1 MRATSLP
8 VRACRL
14 GRPKSRSWA
23 DSSCYRTRI
32 AAPLRQRHLSC
43 LCALSLPP
51 APAWEGAFPADLRPG
66 PAPLTAVASAARAAH
81 MDGGRSAVFRGGRG
95 RGGQQAYKLSGHI
108 TEDEAV
114 LSFMRALVDHQ
125 KRCER
130 EGKYDEAQAT
140 ARRVA
145 ELRATEEQK
154 RRRQI
159 LEQHAA
165 ERAQAETAYLA
176 ECEQHAEL
184 WDAKEAEYDM
194 AVEEQLRRL
203 AEAQRA
209 RLDDFAGEAA
219 ARAPRRPQPSKALL
233 AQRARQAA
241 LAKLG
246 QYEEAEAVQRL
257 TDRLEAAESAA
268 ARETY
273 EAETAF
279 REQQL
284 RAKQQQ
290 ELEGLLERAARG
302 REQLRAARLA
312 DQERRQRRFRNVLSE
327 LEGLQRLELA
337 QLDSFLRAQALAGK
351 RVPLP
356 GENVPG
362 LAGPQAE
369 GSGFYAGGGA
379 GGGAGGIGGL
389 GRDMSRV
396 SVGGGSTAGR
406 SGVGSR
412 AAKTGGTAGGIRAAG
427 GIGGVHKAQ
436 AALS

>member
-1 MRATSLP
+1 
-8 VRACRL
+8 
-14 GRPKSRSWA
+14 
-23 DSSCYRTRI
+23 
-32 AAPLRQRHLSC
+32 
-43 LCALSLPP
+43 
-51 APAWEGAFPADLRPG
+51 
-66 PAPLTAVASAARAAH
+66 
-81 MDGGRSAVFRGGRG
+81 
-95 RGGQQAYKLSGHI
+95 
-108 TEDEAV
+108 
-114 LSFMRALVDHQ
+114 MRALIDHQ

-145 ELRATEEQK
+145 ELRASEEQK

-165 ERAQAETAYLA
+165 ERAQAETAYLS

-184 WDAKEAEYDM
+184 WDSKEAEYDL

-203 AEAQRA
+203 ADAQRA
-209 RLDDFAGEAA
+209 RLDDFANEAA

-257 TDRLEAAESAA
+257 TDRLEAAETAA

-279 REQQL
+279 KEQQL
-284 RAKQQQ
+284 RAKQQM

-351 RVPLP
+351 RTPLP
-356 GENVPG
+356 GEVVPG
-362 LAGPQAE
+362 LPQAE
-369 GSGFYAGGGA
+369 GSAYSTGGGGIVGRDTSRLSVGGTMSAPPGGPTGRGGPGSRGPGGA
-379 GGGAGGIGGL
+379 GGAGRAGAGGGI
-389 GRDMSRV
+389 R
-396 SVGGGSTAGR
+396 GGGVM
-406 SGVGSR
+406 GVR
-412 AAKTGGTAGGIRAAG
+412 KP
-427 GIGGVHKAQ
+427 Q
-436 AALS
+436 ATMS